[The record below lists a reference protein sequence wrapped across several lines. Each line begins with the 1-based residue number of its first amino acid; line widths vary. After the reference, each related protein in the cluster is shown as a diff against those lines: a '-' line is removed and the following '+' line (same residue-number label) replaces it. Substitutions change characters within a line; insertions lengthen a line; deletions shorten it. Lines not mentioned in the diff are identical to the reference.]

1 MEGRVDSAELHIRL
15 FGGIQINRDNA
26 PLSGFLSTKV
36 PALIAYL
43 AVTNRTLQR
52 DTLAT
57 LLWGELPDAD
67 AKNNLRQTLSNVRKL
82 IDPYVLITRDSV
94 GLNPDAA
101 ITLDVA
107 QFEAHLQASRNRP
120 SDERAGHLQAAVS
133 LYLGD
138 FLQGFHVRDAPDFE
152 EWALAQ
158 RTRLHELALHALH
171 MLTDFNLSKGQYG
184 RAIDHATRLLALDAW
199 REEAH
204 RQLMLAL
211 ARSGQRSAALAQYKT
226 CRRILDEELGVTP
239 SAETTALF
247 QRIRAAGD
255 SPRHNL
261 PPQATPFVGRREEV
275 AQIETRLLLR
285 ESRLIT
291 LIGVGGTGK
300 TRLALQAARRA
311 VDLGLFLNGVYFVSL
326 AAIADA
332 ALVPAA
338 IAEALGFSIDGQAD
352 PGKRVIAQVA
362 EQELLFVL
370 DNCEHLLDMASWLS
384 RLLQQAPGVKLL
396 LTSRERL
403 NVQWEWC
410 VPVDG
415 LDYPAEDD
423 PDPQA
428 SSAYQLFV
436 ARARAVQPGMVFND
450 SAVQCV
456 ARICRM
462 VAGIPL
468 GIELAAASLQQ
479 HTCEA
484 IAAGIAHNID
494 FLATRYRDIAPRH
507 RSLRAAFDQSWRL
520 LAPVEQTA
528 FGRLSVFVGDF
539 DSAAAHAIG
548 VSAHVL
554 ASLTDK
560 SLVRRSLDGRYA
572 LHDLLRQFAGELL
585 AALPQDAANVVQQH
599 AAYYLH
605 WLNTQTPLL
614 RGREQKEALQAI
626 SADYDNVLA
635 AWHTA
640 IEQQNGAMLEQAAEP
655 FYYFYLL
662 RSRLTEGVAAFE
674 AARASVTERDLQSLR
689 LAVHLDN
696 VIAKL
701 LITLSRVIEARPYL
715 ERNLA
720 IEAQTSMPE
729 LEAATRRYYGALLVS
744 LGELDSA
751 DYQFERSRDLA
762 HELGDNWAEANTLI
776 DWARLAF
783 VRKKLDVCEER
794 CRTGLALAEK
804 SGELLLI
811 ANFLTGLSIAN
822 REMGRLDVAQQYV
835 ERSLIVYAE
844 LDDTYGLIQGH
855 LALGALLL
863 LQKRFAEARSLFQMA
878 LEGSHR
884 IGFRWGEA
892 DAYWR
897 LGQAAQGVGDEAEV
911 VAAWREALEI
921 ALAIQEAELIRD
933 IIVDLKAAHADRNP
947 FALDLLEWAR
957 HQNGAADYLQ
967 SSEVN

>member
-1 MEGRVDSAELHIRL
+1 MVTHANSAELHIRL
-15 FGGIQINRDNA
+15 FGGIQISRDNT
-26 PLSGFLSTKV
+26 PLSGFLSAKV
-36 PALIAYL
+36 PALLAYL
-43 AVTNRTLQR
+43 AVTGRTHQR

-67 AKNNLRQTLSNVRKL
+67 AKNNLRQTLTNVRKL
-82 IDPYVLITRDSV
+82 VDPYVIITRDSV
-94 GLNPDAA
+94 GLNPEAA

-107 QFEAHLQASRNRP
+107 QFEVHLQAGRNLP
-120 SDERAGHLQAAVS
+120 PDERATHLQAAVS

-158 RTRLHELALHALH
+158 RTRLHEMALHALH
-171 MLTDFNLSKGQYG
+171 TLTDYNLSKGQYG

-211 ARSGQRSAALAQYKT
+211 ARSGQRSAALAQYRT
-226 CRRILDEELGVTP
+226 CRRILDEELGVEP
-239 SAETTALF
+239 SAETQALF

-255 SPRHNL
+255 TPRHNL
-261 PPQATPFVGRREEV
+261 PPQPTPFVGRRAEV
-275 AQIETRLLLR
+275 AQIETRLLLPD
-285 ESRLIT
+285 SRLIT
-291 LIGVGGTGK
+291 LVGVGGTGK

-311 VDLGLFLNGVYFVSL
+311 ADLGLFLNGVYFVPL
-326 AAIADA
+326 AAAADA
-332 ALVPAA
+332 ELVPAA
-338 IAEALGFSIDGQAD
+338 IADALGFSIDGQAD
-352 PGKRVIAQVA
+352 PGSRVIAQVR
-362 EQELLFVL
+362 EQELLLVL
-370 DNCEHLLDMASWLS
+370 DNCEHLLDMAGWLG
-384 RLLQQAPGVKLL
+384 RLLQKAPGVKLL

-403 NVQWEWC
+403 NMQWEWC

-415 LDYPAEDD
+415 LDYAAENDPA
-423 PDPQA
+423 PQA
-428 SSAYQLFV
+428 SSAFQLFM
-436 ARARAVQPGMVFND
+436 ARARAVQPGMALD
-450 SAVQCV
+450 DGAVNCI

-462 VAGIPL
+462 VAGMPL

-484 IAAGIAHNID
+484 IADGIAQNID

-528 FGRLSVFVGDF
+528 FGRLSIFVGGF
-539 DSAAAHAIG
+539 DGAAAYAVG

-572 LHDLLRQFAGELL
+572 LHDMLRQFAGELL
-585 AALPQDAANVVQQH
+585 ETLPDESANVVEQH
-599 AAYYLH
+599 AAYYTR
-605 WLNTQTPLL
+605 WLSTQTSLL
-614 RGREQKEALQAI
+614 RGREQKEALNAI
-626 SADYDNVLA
+626 SADYDNMLA
-635 AWHTA
+635 AWRTA
-640 IEQQNGAMLEQAAEP
+640 IDQQNIALLELAAEP

-674 AARASVTERDLQSLR
+674 AARAAVTDDDLLSLQ

-701 LITLSRVIEARPYL
+701 LISLSRVVEARPYL

-729 LEAATRRYYGALLVS
+729 LETATRRYYGALLVS

-751 DYQFERSRDLA
+751 DCQFERSRDLA
-762 HELGDNWAEANTLI
+762 HQLGDNWAEANTLI

-783 VRKKLDVCEER
+783 VRKKLSVCEER
-794 CRTGLALAEK
+794 CRAGLALAEK

-811 ANFLTGLSIAN
+811 ANFLTGLSIAS

-855 LALGALLL
+855 LTLGALLL
-863 LQKRFAEARSLFQMA
+863 HQKRFDEARSLFLRA

-897 LGQAAQGVGDEAEV
+897 LGQAAQGVGDDAGV
-911 VAAWREALEI
+911 IAAWREALEI

-933 IIVDLKAAHADRNP
+933 ILVDLEAAQSAGNLY
-947 FALDLLEWAR
+947 AQALLEQVQAKL
-957 HQNGAADYLQ
+957 G
-967 SSEVN
+967 